1 MALIRSCADLRNN
14 YNKISIICHET
25 NEPIYI
31 TRNGTND
38 LVVLSDAA
46 YENLTKDFIE
56 TTEERVDRL
65 LAEKF
70 DEHYAYF
77 EEFQKYFW
85 KKIEQAIKEV
95 DEGKCRTMEEFCAET
110 EAKSQII

>member
-1 MALIRSCADLRNN
+1 M
-14 YNKISIICHET
+14 
-25 NEPIYI
+25 
-31 TRNGTND
+31 
-38 LVVLSDAA
+38 
-46 YENLTKDFIE
+46 
-56 TTEERVDRL
+56 DRL

-77 EEFQKYFW
+77 EEFQKYFL
-85 KKIEQAIKEV
+85 KKIEQALKEV